1 MAKVSREDEPIVTK
15 SGTVLTEEVLDAM
28 VKEAEEG
35 YDLSKAKWRPVGR
48 PSLSREGV
56 SPRINLR
63 MPFEL
68 YEDARRKSLEDGVS
82 MSELAR
88 AALERYVRG

>member
-1 MAKVSREDEPIVTK
+1 MGKVEKDEPLVLRD
-15 SGTVLTEEVLDAM
+15 GTVLTEEVAEEFA
-28 VKEAEEG
+28 KEAEEG
-35 YDLSKAKWRPVGR
+35 YDLSKARWRPVGR

-68 YEDARRKSLEDGVS
+68 YEDVRRKSLEDGVS

-88 AALERYVRG
+88 VAIRQYVGE

>member
-1 MAKVSREDEPIVTK
+1 
-15 SGTVLTEEVLDAM
+15 M
-28 VKEAEEG
+28 VREAEEG
-35 YDLSKAKWRPVGR
+35 YDPATLRWRPVGR

-68 YEDARRKSLEDGVS
+68 YADVRRKSLEDGIS

-88 AALERYVRG
+88 EALQRYVRE